1 MKAWKTWTI
10 GDRMRMANGEER
22 EIRTRI
28 RARSE
33 DELYDKIEGRVPTVV
48 LDGREVLADEVL
60 STEVEGW
67 E

>member
-10 GDRMRMANGEER
+10 IDQVRVGDAEYK
-22 EIRTRI
+22 IRTRVK
-28 RARSE
+28 ARSE
-33 DELYDKIEGRVPTVV
+33 DELSDKIEGRVPSVV
-48 LDGREVLADEVL
+48 LDGKEVLVDEFL